1 MIEQLFG
8 GMMLLGA
15 VGVVCIL
22 AYLTTIII
30 AKKSNGLLMKTSSVK
45 VLERTS
51 IGIQATVT
59 IIQVKNKVYLLLN
72 QGKEVT
78 VLDAIDLE
86 EWYQSPQFVPPFEEV
101 TGQTIPKPLENML
114 KKFKGFDF
122 NASHRKGNGGN
133 TDDKN

>member
-8 GMMLLGA
+8 GMMMLVA

-22 AYLTTIII
+22 AYLTTIIV

-45 VLERTS
+45 VLERAS

-72 QGKEVT
+72 QGKQVT
-78 VLDAIDLE
+78 VLDAIDVE
-86 EWYQSPQFVPPFEEV
+86 EWYQSPQFVPPFEDA
-101 TGQTIPKPLENML
+101 TGQTIPKPLENIL
-114 KKFKGFDF
+114 KKFKGAELK
-122 NASHRKGNGGN
+122 ASYRKGNGGN